1 MKKLSYK
8 ILIPSSLLALLV
20 VFACSKSFTTVKPI
34 GTTDP
39 TVLANSFGIRG
50 ILIGAYSMLDGEGG
64 AGGSQGPWSQ
74 SGDNWVYGS
83 VCADDSHKGSDPGDQ
98 QNITPLM
105 RWEEDASN
113 GFLSDVWAARYDGV
127 QRANDVLRTLPQVK
141 DMLDADKTEATAEAR
156 FLRAYYHFDLKKI
169 FGNIPFIDETITY
182 AANNWRVP
190 NTTDAWPKIEDDLN
204 FAYQNLA
211 ETQAEP
217 GRVNKWAAA
226 CYLAKAYV
234 YEHKWSDALA
244 LFHTIIA
251 SGRNS
256 NGEKYALLKN
266 FSDNFNPGK
275 NHLVSGGSETELVF
289 AAVSSVNDGGGAN
302 NANSGDV
309 LNFPYG
315 GGPGTCC
322 GFNQPSWSLA
332 NSFKVD
338 GTTGLP
344 LTYTNDNTIPDLK
357 NDQGIGS
364 SDAYTPDN
372 TTPVDPRIDWTM
384 GRRGIPYLD
393 WGLMPGQ
400 NWIRNQAS
408 AGPYTALKNTYY
420 KSQEHNLT
428 DNSSWTSGYTANNI
442 MLMRYADVL
451 LMAAEAEVEAGS
463 LSAAQDLVNQVRNRM
478 TDSSTWVQGS
488 VAKYKIGLYG
498 GENSF
503 TSMGQAKA
511 RQAVQWERRLEL
523 AMEGHR
529 FFDLVRYGTA
539 ATELN
544 AYVKRE
550 VGSGYS
556 IIAGASFKATSGI
569 FAIPQHQIDLSTAD
583 GKPTLTQN
591 PGY

>member
-1 MKKLSYK
+1 MKKFSYK
-8 ILIPSSLLALLV
+8 IIIPASLFVLLV
-20 VFACSKSFTTVKPI
+20 AYACSKSFTNVKPI

-50 ILIGAYSMLDGEGG
+50 ILIGAYSMLDGQGG
-64 AGGSQGPWSQ
+64 VGGSQGPWSQ
-74 SGDNWVYGS
+74 GGDNWVYGS

-113 GFLSDVWAARYDGV
+113 GFLADVWAARYDGV
-127 QRANDVLRTLPQVK
+127 QRSNDVLRTLPLVK
-141 DMLDADKTEATAEAR
+141 DMSDGDKTKAAAESR
-156 FLRAYYHFDLKKI
+156 FLRAYFHLDLKKI

-190 NTTDAWPKIEDDLN
+190 NTTDAWPKIEEDFK
-204 FAYQNLA
+204 FAYDNLP
-211 ETQAEP
+211 EKQDEP
-217 GRVNKWAAA
+217 ARANKWAAA
-226 CYLAKAYV
+226 CFLAKCYV
-234 YEHKWSDALA
+234 YEHKWSDALT

-251 SGRNS
+251 NGRNAI
-256 NGEKYALLKN
+256 GEKYALLKN
-266 FSDNFNPGK
+266 YSDNFNPAK
-275 NHLVSGGSETELVF
+275 NHLVSGGSETELVM
-289 AAVSSVNDGGGAN
+289 AAVSSVNDGAGAN
-302 NANSGDV
+302 NANTGDV

-332 NSFKVD
+332 NAFKVD

-344 LTYTNDNTIPDLK
+344 LTYTNDNNIADLK
-357 NDQGIGS
+357 NDQGVAS
-364 SDAYTPDN
+364 ADPYTPDS
-372 TTPVDPRIDWTM
+372 TTPLDPRIDWTI

-393 WGLMPGQ
+393 WGPHPGQ

-408 AGPYTALKNTYY
+408 AGPYTPIKNVYY
-420 KSQEHNLT
+420 KSQTGSLT

-442 MLMRYADVL
+442 NLMRYADVL
-451 LMAAEAEVEAGS
+451 LMAAEAEVEVGS
-463 LSAAQDLVNQVRNRM
+463 LAAAQDLVNQVRARISDK
-478 TDSSTWVQGS
+478 TTWVQGS
-488 VAKYKIGLYG
+488 PAKYVIGLYPAG
-498 GENSF
+498 WF
-503 TSMGQAKA
+503 TTQGQATA
-511 RQAVQWERRLEL
+511 RKAVQWERRLEL
-523 AMEGHR
+523 GMEGHR

-550 VGSGYS
+550 VASGYNIMS
-556 IIAGASFKATSGI
+556 GATFKATSGI
-569 FAIPQHQIDLSTAD
+569 FAIPQRQIDLSSAD

>member
-8 ILIPSSLLALLV
+8 ILIPSSLLTLLV

-50 ILIGAYSMLDGEGG
+50 ILIGAYSMLDGNGG

-74 SGDNWVYGS
+74 NGDNWVYGS

-98 QNITPLM
+98 QLITPLM

-127 QRANDVLRTLPQVK
+127 QRANDVLRTLPLVK
-141 DMLDADKTEATAEAR
+141 DMQDADKTEAAAEAR

-182 AANNWRVP
+182 AADNWRIP
-190 NTTDAWPKIEDDLN
+190 NTDDVWPKIEDDLN
-204 FAYQNLA
+204 YAYQNLA
-211 ETQAEP
+211 EKQAEP

-234 YEHKWSDALA
+234 YEHKWADALT

-251 SGRNS
+251 NGKNS
-256 NGEKYALLKN
+256 NGEPYALLKN
-266 FSDNFNPGK
+266 YSDNFNPAK
-275 NHLVSGGSETELVF
+275 NHLVSGGSETELVL

-302 NANSGDV
+302 NANPGDV

-332 NSFKVD
+332 NAFKVD

-372 TTPVDPRIDWTM
+372 TTPVDPRIDWTI

-408 AGPYTALKNTYY
+408 AGPYVPVKNTYY

-463 LSAAQDLVNQVRNRM
+463 LSAAQALVNQVRGRVSDK
-478 TDSSTWVQGS
+478 TTWVQGS
-488 VAKYKIGLYG
+488 VANYKIGLYPDG
-498 GENSF
+498 WF
-503 TSMGQAKA
+503 TAQGQATA
-511 RQAVQWERRLEL
+511 RQAVQWERRIEL
-523 AMEGHR
+523 GMEGHR

-539 ATELN
+539 AAELN

-550 VGSGYS
+550 TGSGYS
-556 IIAGASFKATSGI
+556 IMSGASFKATSGI
-569 FAIPQHQIDLSTAD
+569 FAIPQNQIDLSSVN
-583 GKPTLTQN
+583 GKPTLVQN